1 MGQLERVLQKA
12 QETIRQMLKDP
23 EKYIEFLN
31 TAANNYSYSFLNQV
45 LIYANRP
52 DAKAVA
58 TYEDWN
64 ERYERYVKKGA
75 RSFCILD
82 SRDSVTGVKR
92 VIDYSDTNN
101 RKNEEV
107 YFWQMNEENR
117 SALQAILSD
126 HGYLFPEN
134 EEIRVLTNK
143 AMEAVAKY
151 KTGSIKDGDK
161 LYGYVRE
168 SIYVLLLARTDPE
181 KFQEMSDCINIAEFD
196 YIRELEPASM
206 RLIGN
211 MIKAYVYNIF
221 DELRSKD
228 TEIRNE
234 IANARNTDESSASE
248 TTIDEEHVRGEHIPE
263 KQNYTITDNSLGRG
277 SSKEKYR
284 RNINAVKLLKQIES
298 EGRMAK
304 ESEKEIL
311 SQYVGWGGLA
321 EAFDNT
327 NIAWGNEY
335 QELKGILSPDEYK
348 NAKESVLSAFYTQ
361 PVIINAI
368 YKALENYGFVEGNI
382 LEPACGTGNFFG
394 MLPAKMNAS
403 RLYGV
408 EIDKITARIAQQLYQ
423 NANIIIDGYENT
435 AFPDEFFDV
444 AVGNV
449 PFGQYGVSDQ
459 RYDKYHFLIH
469 DYYFAKTLDK
479 VRKGGII
486 AFITSKG
493 TLDKKRNEVRK
504 YIAEQAEFLGA
515 IRLPSDAFKGNAG
528 TETVADIIFL
538 KKRETPIEYNALSD
552 TEKEWT
558 YIGLN
563 KEGIPMNE
571 YFIKNPDMIMG
582 IPQMVSGRFGPALD
596 IKAKKDEPLETQ
608 LIYAIGNLSKYTI
621 AEKEAELEIKAGIQN
636 GVVGEDTIPA
646 RPDVRNNS
654 YTIINNEVYYRQ
666 NEVMVKVTD
675 KPESAMWKIKQ
686 MIIIRDQLR
695 KVIDLQVKNAADE
708 EIKAA
713 QTELNRVYEDFYS
726 HFGSINNRSN
736 MRHFEDDS
744 SCLLISTLEKLDEQG
759 KVIGKSDIFCKRT
772 ISPDIKIE
780 HVESAEEALIICY
793 REKGAVDMAYMSH
806 ITDKSEEELI
816 RDLRGQIYPLPGSE
830 YEDEERR
837 KKTFVFQLA
846 SEYLSGN
853 VREKLREANRYLEK
867 NNSMAL
873 FEQNRIALEE
883 VQPKDLDPSEIEAR
897 LGASWIP
904 VEYYTQ
910 FLHEIMELSGYKCG
924 YIFVMYEPLSNL
936 WMISGKNLDLY
947 SINSTKIWGTERKNA
962 YEIMEACLNQRTVEV
977 TDTVEDIDGRKK
989 QVKNP
994 EETMKAQEKQSR
1006 FKEAFT
1012 NWIWED
1018 YERREHLTR
1027 LYNEKFN
1034 SVVPRKFD
1042 GRYVKLTNYN
1052 REIKLRPHQLDAI
1065 AHALYGGNTL
1075 FDHAVGAG
1083 KTFEMIATA
1092 MESKRLGFCTKPV
1105 IAVPNHLTM
1114 QVGQDFLRM
1123 YPGANVLIA
1132 DKKSF
1137 QKNNRKRFCSRIA
1150 TGEWDCIIMAHSQL
1164 EKIPLSKERQEKY
1177 LQDEIETYEIAVK
1190 EEKRKQ
1196 NGSLSV
1202 KVLEASKKALEVRL
1216 RRLQDDAEKDDVVTF
1231 EELGV
1236 DKLLVDEAHEFKNL
1250 AFPTRMS
1257 GISGVSGAKSKK
1269 ATDLYLKTKYL
1280 NEKTNFTGVTFATG
1294 TPISNSLW
1302 ELFVMQKYLQENR
1315 LQEMGIHYFDS
1326 WAAVFGNV
1334 ETTFELKPEGTG
1346 YQMKSRFCK
1355 YQNIPELLRM
1365 FHEIAD
1371 VKTAEMLN
1379 IPVPEVEEINVTSK
1393 KTEFQR
1399 EFIAA
1404 LGDRAEEIRSGNVPS
1419 DIDNM
1424 LVVTN
1429 EGRKVALDQ
1438 RLIDSSTP
1446 DEPDS
1451 KVNICIEN
1459 LYGIYKETENR
1470 RLTQIVF
1477 CDLSTPHKD
1486 GSFNVYT
1493 DIKQK
1498 LVAKGVKESEI
1509 AFIQDAGSGTN
1520 ADKKK
1525 EEIFTQVREGKIRIL
1540 IGSTAMMGTGAN
1552 IQNRLYA
1559 LHHLDCPWR
1568 PSDMEQRAGRIRRF
1582 GNLNEKVKIYKY
1594 ITQGTFDAYMFQ
1606 ILELKQRFIS
1616 QIQNGTAGRTCNVEE
1631 DKAALNYAETKAL
1644 CTENPLIK
1652 EKMDLDMSVARLRRL
1667 AGQHK
1672 NECYMIERRVRKE
1685 LPEQIQE
1692 YKKRIQDMTSD
1703 MITAQNNTVKETDCQ
1718 VVKIK
1723 GQVYDNDTAAT
1734 KELIRIAHNMDK
1746 NTRIEVG
1753 EYRGFQIELSY
1764 SLFHEDY
1771 QLSLLGKSRMVV
1783 RLGLISALK
1792 KLDHEIS
1799 ALPERINKVQEMLA
1813 QAETDLENG
1822 QKKINLPFVHEEEL
1836 LQKSA
1841 RLKEV
1846 DKILEQINSGE
1857 QEMECA
1863 AQGKTFAGER
1873 NGRRIMEPCYS
1884 EAVERK
1890 GERRESREKER

>member
-12 QETIRQMLKDP
+12 QETIRQMVKDP

-52 DAKAVA
+52 HAKAVA

-64 ERYERYVKKGA
+64 EKYRRYVNKGA
-75 RSFCILD
+75 RSFYILD
-82 SRDSVTGVKR
+82 SRDSVTGLKR
-92 VIDYSDTNN
+92 VIDYSDTNSQ
-101 RKNEEV
+101 KNEV
-107 YFWQMNEENR
+107 IYFWQQNEKNR
-117 SALQAILSD
+117 SALQTILSD
-126 HGYLFPEN
+126 HGYLLPEN
-134 EEIRVLTNK
+134 EEIRMLTNK
-143 AMEAVAKY
+143 AMEAAAEY
-151 KTGSIKDGDK
+151 KIGSMKDGDK
-161 LYGYVRE
+161 LYGYIRE
-168 SIYVLLLARTDPE
+168 SIYALLMARTDPE
-181 KFQEMSDCINIAEFD
+181 RFQEMPSFINTAEFD
-196 YIRELEPASM
+196 YIRKLDPALM

-221 DELRSKD
+221 NELREKD
-228 TEIRNE
+228 TEIRNKIE
-234 IANARNTDESSASE
+234 NVRNTDKGSTSE
-248 TTIDEEHVRGEHIPE
+248 VTKDEEDVRGEHIP
-263 KQNYTITDNSLGRG
+263 QNHVITDNSLGQG
-277 SSKEKYR
+277 SSREKYR
-284 RNINAVKLLKQIES
+284 RNITAVKLLKQVES
-298 EGRMAK
+298 EGRMAT
-304 ESEKEIL
+304 EGEKEIL

-321 EAFDNT
+321 EAFDDTNT
-327 NIAWGNEY
+327 AWGNEY
-335 QELKGILSPDEYK
+335 SELRDILSPDEYK

-361 PVIINAI
+361 PVIISVI
-368 YKALENYGFVEGNI
+368 YKALENYGFTEGTI
-382 LEPACGTGNFFG
+382 LEPACGIGNFFG
-394 MLPAKMNAS
+394 MLPEKMDAS

-408 EIDKITARIAQQLYQ
+408 EIDKITGRIAQQLYQ
-423 NANIIIDGYENT
+423 NANIVIDGYENT

-449 PFGQYGVSDQ
+449 PFGQYSVSDH
-459 RYDKYHFLIH
+459 RYDTHHFLIH

-504 YIAEQAEFLGA
+504 YIAERAEFLGA
-515 IRLPSDAFKGNAG
+515 IRLPSDAFKENAG
-528 TETVADIIFL
+528 TEAIADIIFL
-538 KKRETPIEYNALSD
+538 KKRETPIEYIALSD
-552 TEKEWT
+552 REKEWT
-558 YIGLN
+558 YIGCN
-563 KEGIPMNE
+563 KDGIPMNE
-571 YFIKNPDMIMG
+571 YFINNPEMIMG
-582 IPQMVSGRFGPALD
+582 IPQMVSGRFGPVLD
-596 IKAKKDEPLETQ
+596 IKTRKDETLETQ
-608 LIYAIGNLSKYTI
+608 LTYAIGNLSKYRITK
-621 AEKEAELEIKAGIQN
+621 KEAEPGTKAETKNSVI
-636 GVVGEDTIPA
+636 GENTIPA

-654 YTIINNEVYYRQ
+654 YTVINNEVYYRQ

-675 KPESAMWKIKQ
+675 KPETAMPKIKQ
-686 MIIIRDQLR
+686 MISIRDQLR
-695 KVIDLQVKNAADE
+695 KVIDLQVGNATDE
-708 EIKAA
+708 EVKAA
-713 QTELNRVYEDFYS
+713 QTELYRVYEDFYS
-726 HFGSINNRSN
+726 RFGSINNRN
-736 MRHFEDDS
+736 NKRYFEDDS
-744 SCLLISTLEKLDEQG
+744 SYLLISTLENLDEQG
-759 KVIGKSDIFCKRT
+759 KVVGKSDIFCKRT

-780 HVESAEEALIICY
+780 HVESAEEALIVCY
-793 REKGAVDMAYMSH
+793 REKGTIDMTYMSH
-806 ITDKSEEELI
+806 ITGKSEEELI
-816 RDLRGQIYPLPGSE
+816 RDLKGQIYPLPGSE
-830 YEDEERR
+830 YEDEESG
-837 KKTFVFQLA
+837 KKSFVFQLA

-853 VREKLREANRYLEK
+853 VREKLREVNRYLEK
-867 NNSMAL
+867 KDSTTL

-883 VQPKDLDPSEIEAR
+883 VQPKDLEPSEIEAG
-897 LGASWIP
+897 LGAAWIP
-904 VEYYTQ
+904 VEYYTK
-910 FLHEIMELSGYKCG
+910 FLHEIMELRGYKCE
-924 YIFVMYEPLSNL
+924 YISVIYEPLSNI
-936 WMISGKNLDLY
+936 WMVSGKNLDLY
-947 SINSTKIWGTERKNA
+947 SINSTKVWGTGRKNA

-977 TDTVEDIDGRKK
+977 TDTVDDVDGKKK
-989 QVKNP
+989 QVKNL

-1006 FKEAFT
+1006 FKEAFA
-1012 NWIWED
+1012 NWIWKD
-1018 YERREHLTR
+1018 YERREHLAR

-1042 GRYVKLTNYN
+1042 GKYVKLTNYN
-1052 REIKLRPHQLDAI
+1052 KEVKLRPHQLDAI

-1083 KTFEMIATA
+1083 KTFEIIVTA

-1123 YPGANVLIA
+1123 YPGANILIA

-1137 QKNNRKRFCSRIA
+1137 QKNSRKRFCSRIA

-1177 LQDEIETYEIAVK
+1177 LQDEIETYEIAVR

-1202 KVLEASKKALEVRL
+1202 KALEASKKVLEARL

-1236 DKLLVDEAHEFKNL
+1236 DKLIVDEAHEFKNL
-1250 AFPTRMS
+1250 AFSTRMS

-1280 NEKTNFTGVTFATG
+1280 NEKTNFSGVTFATG

-1302 ELFVMQKYLQENR
+1302 ELFVMQKYLQEKR

-1326 WAAVFGNV
+1326 WAAVFGSV

-1355 YQNIPELLRM
+1355 YQNIPELLHM
-1365 FHEIAD
+1365 FHEFAD

-1379 IPVPEVEEINVTSK
+1379 IPVPEVEEINVISK
-1393 KTEFQR
+1393 KTEFQK
-1399 EFIAA
+1399 EFIAT
-1404 LGDRAEEIRSGNVPS
+1404 LGDRAEEIRKGNVPS

-1438 RLIDSSTP
+1438 RLIDSSAP
-1446 DEPDS
+1446 DDPDS

-1477 CDLSTPHKD
+1477 CDLSTPQKD
-1486 GSFNVYT
+1486 GSFNVYV

-1520 ADKKK
+1520 ADKNK
-1525 EEIFTQVREGKIRIL
+1525 EEIFTKVREGKVRIL
-1540 IGSTAMMGTGAN
+1540 IGSTVMMGTGAN

-1582 GNLNEKVKIYKY
+1582 GNLNKTVKIYKY

-1606 ILELKQRFIS
+1606 ILEMKQRFIS
-1616 QIQNGTAGRTCNVEE
+1616 QIQNGTAGRTCNVAE

-1703 MITAQNNTVKETDCQ
+1703 MITAQNNTVKEADSQ
-1718 VVKIK
+1718 VVKIRE
-1723 GQVYDNDTAAT
+1723 QIYDNDTTAT
-1734 KELIRIAHNMDK
+1734 KELIRIARNMDK
-1746 NTRIEVG
+1746 NARIEVG

-1771 QLSLLGKSRMVV
+1771 QLSLLGKSQMVV

-1799 ALPERINKVQEMLA
+1799 ALPERISKVQEMLA

-1822 QKKINLPFVHEEEL
+1822 QKKINLPFAHEEEL
-1836 LQKSA
+1836 RQKSA

-1863 AQGKTFAGER
+1863 AQGKTFVGER
-1873 NGRRIMEPCYS
+1873 NGRRIMEHCYS
-1884 EAVERK
+1884 EAAERK